1 MIDQRDG
8 TASQPAIE
16 VGNCSKRFVRGAAA
30 YGSLRDTLS
39 RLVRRERAAG
49 EPIQALDDVSLVV
62 EPGEIVGVIG
72 DNGAGKSTL
81 LKVVAR
87 ITPPDTGRVTVRGRL
102 SSLIEI
108 GAGFHPE
115 LTGRESVLLHGSI
128 LGLRRRDV
136 RGGMGA
142 IAAFA
147 GLEGAMDTPVKFF
160 STGMYARLGFA
171 VAVHADP
178 RVLLVDEVLS
188 VGDLAFREA
197 CYERIRQLQALG
209 TAILFVSH
217 DLPAIEGLCDRALLL
232 ASGRVTD
239 EGPPN
244 AVVAAY
250 RAATAAR
257 MAKSR

>member
-1 MIDQRDG
+1 MD
-8 TASQPAIE
+8 AAIHVE
-16 VGNCSKRFVRGAAA
+16 SCSKRFLRGAPA
-30 YGSLRDTLS
+30 YGSLRDTLR
-39 RLVRRERAAG
+39 RLVGGRREPG
-49 EPIQALDDVSLVV
+49 EPVQALDDVSLRVD
-62 EPGEIVGVIG
+62 PGEIVGVIG

-115 LTGRESVLLHGSI
+115 LTGRENVLLHGSI
-128 LGLRRRDV
+128 LGLARRALRENLD
-136 RGGMGA
+136 G

-147 GLEGAMDTPVKFF
+147 GLAGAMDTPVKYF

-197 CYERIRQLQALG
+197 CYARIRALQAEG

-217 DLPAIEGLCDRALLL
+217 DLPAVEVLCDRAVQIR
-232 ASGRVTD
+232 AGRIV
-239 EGPPN
+239 ERGAPA

-250 RAATAAR
+250 RAAQNR
-257 MAKSR
+257 ESR

>member
-1 MIDQRDG
+1 MD
-8 TASQPAIE
+8 SAIHVE
-16 VGNCSKRFVRGAAA
+16 ACSKRFLRGAPA
-30 YGSLRDTLS
+30 YGSLRDTLR
-39 RLVRRERAAG
+39 RLVGGAREPG
-49 EPIQALDDVSLVV
+49 EPVQALDDVTLCV

-72 DNGAGKSTL
+72 NNGAGKSTL

-115 LTGRESVLLHGSI
+115 LTGRENVLLHGSI
-128 LGLRRRDV
+128 LGLARKALRDSLD
-136 RGGMGA
+136 G

-147 GLEGAMDTPVKFF
+147 GLAGAMDTPVKYF

-197 CYERIRQLQALG
+197 CYARIRALQAQG

-217 DLPAIEGLCDRALLL
+217 DLQAVAALSDHVLHL
-232 ASGRVTD
+232 DTGRIVSS
-239 EGPPN
+239 GPP
-244 AVVAAY
+244 AAIVDAY
-250 RAATAAR
+250 RATQADE
-257 MAKSR
+257 SR

>member
-1 MIDQRDG
+1 M
-8 TASQPAIE
+8 ANAAIA
-16 VGNCSKRFVRGAAA
+16 VQDCSKRYQRGAAA
-30 YGSLRDTLS
+30 YGSLRDTLT
-39 RLVRRERAAG
+39 RLVRGGRVPG
-49 EPIQALDDVSLVV
+49 EPVQALDEVSLAV
-62 EPGEIVGVIG
+62 EQGEIVGVVG

-87 ITPPDTGRVTVRGRL
+87 ITPPDSGRVVVRGRL

-115 LTGRESVLLHGSI
+115 LTGRENVLLHGSI
-128 LGLRRRDV
+128 LGLTRRDL
-136 RGGMGA
+136 RASLGA
-142 IAAFA
+142 ITDFA
-147 GLEGAMDTPVKFF
+147 GLDGAIDTPVKYF

-188 VGDLAFREA
+188 VGDLGFREA
-197 CYERIRQLQALG
+197 CYERIRALQAGG

-217 DLPAIEGLCDRALLL
+217 DLPAVAALCDRALRL
-232 ASGRVTD
+232 AAGRVVD
-239 EGPPN
+239 QGAPE

-250 RAATAAR
+250 RAAGEAE
-257 MAKSR
+257 SR